1 MKMESNNRLK
11 EIGMKNCTCY
21 HFDDIIKIEDFNLN
35 NILIDEKSYENILVY
50 SIWYKSLIDFKP
62 LRIRFDKI
70 YGFIWVYDG
79 GRYLVFCRNEKYDS
93 ICNRIRYLVKSGI
106 TYLISHNYAK
116 IKLDSYNFLT
126 LGKTMTFYN
135 VIILVKSVWN
145 QDKDNYYYNI
155 IYF

>member
-1 MKMESNNRLK
+1 MESNNRLK

-70 YGFIWVYDG
+70 YGFICVYDG
-79 GRYLVFCRNEKYDS
+79 ARYLVLFRNEKYDS
-93 ICNRIRYLVKSGI
+93 ICKRIRYLVKSDI

-116 IKLDSYNFLT
+116 IKLDSYNFLP

-135 VIILVKSVWN
+135 VIILAKSVWN